1 MSAPGLFYCDHFQA
15 VKIWSDSPF
24 KKNCIALLC
33 IILELVCR
41 DDDGK
46 VCKVDPKEF
55 RTTDTALIG
64 YMDNPP

>member
-1 MSAPGLFYCDHFQA
+1 
-15 VKIWSDSPF
+15 
-24 KKNCIALLC
+24 
-33 IILELVCR
+33 VCR